1 MKADGTDTDSTDTD
15 STDTSRAD
23 GDGKAR
29 ARRARRSSEVLV
41 LVRQL
46 PRVSRG
52 LTLALAVLLLA
63 QATGSAL
70 LPLATGRLVAA
81 LTDTAKSMRGV
92 TAGLVLL
99 GVVLFLDVVLEPIRT
114 MLAWRLGT
122 ALDGAMAQTTVDGA
136 LRPAQI
142 GHLDDADVADRV
154 ERARAVGLG
163 AHPPGQAVTALVG
176 LVPLRLTGL
185 VSAVL
190 LGWAGQ
196 WWMPVVLGAA
206 WVVTGRWQEKE
217 IQRSVSAHAGETAQ
231 LRRAAYLR
239 EVATTAPA
247 AKEVRLFGLRSWLVE
262 RFTTAWWDGMV
273 QMRRARVSP
282 RRHALA
288 ILLLLAAHLA
298 VVLPLVHQ
306 ATHGDRSVEQ
316 LTVALQALLGL
327 FALGFSGD
335 LQWMLH
341 TASAAVPAAL
351 AVGALETGETGEAGQ
366 VGETGRLGAAGLP
379 RREIRF
385 ENVGF
390 AYPGGRGRVLDGLDL
405 VLPAGSSLAIVGDNG
420 AGKSTLTKLLA
431 GLYLPGSGRVTVDG
445 QDLRA
450 HDPESWRRQLAVVFQ
465 DFVRYPFSVRDNV
478 GFGRIEAEAD
488 EGALVEAAR
497 LGGFLGVEAELPG
510 GWDTP
515 LSGAYTDG
523 TDLSGGQWQ
532 RLALS
537 RALYAVRHGARVLVL
552 DEPTAHL
559 DVRAEHELYARF
571 LDLTAGLTTVLVSHR
586 FATVRLADRIA
597 VVEDGRIG
605 EYGTHDELL
614 AAGGRY
620 ARMFRVQS
628 QPFAVREDVLAGPQA
643 AAETTPEGAGR
654 A

>member
-1 MKADGTDTDSTDTD
+1 MKVDSRGNNESKKKNGD
-15 STDTSRAD
+15 RAA
-23 GDGKAR
+23 GD
-29 ARRARRSSEVLV
+29 VLL

-46 PRVSRG
+46 PRVAKG
-52 LTLALAVLLLA
+52 LTFALAALVVG
-63 QATGSAL
+63 QAAGSAL

-81 LTDTAKSMRGV
+81 LTDASKSMHGV
-92 TAGLVLL
+92 TVGLVLL
-99 GVVLFLDVVLEPIRT
+99 GVVLFLDVVLDPIRT

-122 ALDGAMAQTTVDGA
+122 ALDGATAQTTVDGA

-142 GHLDDADVADRV
+142 GHLDDADVADRI

-163 AHPPGQAVTALVG
+163 AHPPGQAVTALAG

-196 WWMPVVLGAA
+196 WWMPVVLGSA
-206 WVVTGRWQEKE
+206 WVVTGHWQEKE
-217 IQRSVSAHAGETAQ
+217 IGRSVSAHAGETAQ

-282 RRHALA
+282 RRHTLA

-351 AVGALETGETGEAGQ
+351 AVGELETAGAA
-366 VGETGRLGAAGLP
+366 GRLGAAGLP

-385 ENVGF
+385 EKVGF

-431 GLYLPGSGRVTVDG
+431 GLYLLDSGRITVDG

-450 HDPESWRRQLAVVFQ
+450 HDPEAWRRQLAVVFQ

-488 EGALVEAAR
+488 DEALTEATR
-497 LGGFLGVEAELPG
+497 LGGFLGVETELPS
-510 GWDTP
+510 GWDTL

-523 TDLSGGQWQ
+523 TELSGGQWQ

-559 DVRAEHELYARF
+559 DVQAEHELYARF
-571 LDLTAGLTTVLVSHR
+571 LDITAGLTTVLVSHR

-597 VVEDGRIG
+597 VVQDGRIG

-614 AAGGRY
+614 AADGRY

-628 QPFAVREDVLAGPQA
+628 QPFVEQGVREGSS
-643 AAETTPEGAGR
+643 R

>member
-1 MKADGTDTDSTDTD
+1 MKAIGGA
-15 STDTSRAD
+15 RAD
-23 GDGKAR
+23 AAGSGVPA
-29 ARRARRSSEVLV
+29 

-46 PRVSRG
+46 PRVARG
-52 LTLALAVLLLA
+52 LTITLAVLVLA
-63 QATGSAL
+63 QAAGSAL
-70 LPLATGRLVAA
+70 LPLATGQLVAA
-81 LTDTAKSMRGV
+81 LTRTPKSLDGM
-92 TAGLVLL
+92 TLGLVLL
-99 GVVLFLDVVLEPIRT
+99 GLVLVLDVVLDPIRT
-114 MLAWRLGT
+114 MVASRLGT
-122 ALDGAMAQTTVDGA
+122 ALDGATAQDTVDGA

-142 GHLDDADVADRV
+142 DHLDDTRVADRV
-154 ERARAVGLG
+154 EQARAVGLG
-163 AHPPGQAVTALVG
+163 AHPPGQAVTALAG

-185 VSAVL
+185 VSAAL

-196 WWMPVVLGAA
+196 WWMPLVLGAA

-217 IQRSVSAHAGETAQ
+217 IGRSVSAHSGQTTQ

-262 RFTTAWWDGMV
+262 RFSTAWWDGMV
-273 QMRRARVSP
+273 RLRRARVSP

-288 ILLLLAAHLA
+288 VLLLLAAHLA
-298 VVLPLVHQ
+298 VVLPLAHA
-306 ATHGDRSVEQ
+306 ATHGSLSAQQ
-316 LTVALQALLGL
+316 LTVALQALLGM

-335 LQWMLH
+335 LQWTLH

-351 AVGALETGETGEAGQ
+351 EVGALDTKGP
-366 VGETGRLGAAGLP
+366 VGTLPAAGLP

-385 ENVGF
+385 EQVGF
-390 AYPGGRGRVLDGLDL
+390 AYADGGRRVLDGLDL
-405 VLPAGSSLAIVGDNG
+405 VLPAGSSLAVLGDNG

-431 GLYLPGSGRVTVDG
+431 GLYVPDAGRVTVDG
-445 QDLRA
+445 QDLREL
-450 HDPESWRRQLAVVFQ
+450 DPAAWRRQVAVVFQ
-465 DFVRYPFSVRDNV
+465 DFVRYPFSVRDNI
-478 GFGRIEAEAD
+478 GFGRVEAD
-488 EGALVEAAR
+488 ATDADLARAAR
-497 LGGFLGVEAELPG
+497 LGGFESVEAELPG

-515 LSGAYTDG
+515 LSGAYADG
-523 TDLSGGQWQ
+523 TELSGGQWQ

-559 DVRAEHELYARF
+559 DTEAEHDLYARF

-597 VVEDGRIG
+597 VVDGGRIT

-614 AAGGRY
+614 ASQGRY

-628 QPFAVREDVLAGPQA
+628 APFDAHRSPLHAHRSPTD
-643 AAETTPEGAGR
+643 TPRSPSDASRGSHHG
-654 A
+654 

>member
-1 MKADGTDTDSTDTD
+1 MKVDSRGTNESKKKNSD
-15 STDTSRAD
+15 RAGSD
-23 GDGKAR
+23 
-29 ARRARRSSEVLV
+29 VLL

-46 PRVSRG
+46 PRAAKG
-52 LTLALAVLLLA
+52 LTFALAVLVVG
-63 QATGSAL
+63 QAAGSAL

-81 LTDTAKSMRGV
+81 LTDASKSMHGV
-92 TAGLVLL
+92 TVGLVLL
-99 GVVLFLDVVLEPIRT
+99 GVVLFLDVVLDPIRT

-122 ALDGAMAQTTVDGA
+122 ALDGATAQTTVDGA

-142 GHLDDADVADRV
+142 GHLDDADVADRI

-163 AHPPGQAVTALVG
+163 AHPPGQAVTALAG

-196 WWMPVVLGAA
+196 WWMPVVLGSA

-217 IQRSVSAHAGETAQ
+217 IGRSVSAHAGETAQ

-239 EVATTAPA
+239 EVAITAPA

-282 RRHALA
+282 RRHTLA

-306 ATHGDRSVEQ
+306 ATHGERSVEQ

-341 TASAAVPAAL
+341 TASAAIPAAL
-351 AVGALETGETGEAGQ
+351 AVGELETAGEA
-366 VGETGRLGAAGLP
+366 VRLGAAGLP
-379 RREIRF
+379 RGEIRF
-385 ENVGF
+385 EKVGF

-431 GLYLPGSGRVTVDG
+431 GLYLPDSGRITVDG

-450 HDPESWRRQLAVVFQ
+450 HDPEAWRRQLAVVFQ

-478 GFGRIEAEAD
+478 GFGRIETTADDEALT
-488 EGALVEAAR
+488 ETTR

-510 GWDTP
+510 GWDTL

-523 TDLSGGQWQ
+523 TELSGGQWQ

-559 DVRAEHELYARF
+559 DVQAEHELYARF
-571 LDLTAGLTTVLVSHR
+571 LDITAGLTTVLVSHR

-597 VVEDGRIG
+597 VVQDGRIG

-614 AAGGRY
+614 AADGRY

-628 QPFAVREDVLAGPQA
+628 QPFMEQGVREGSS
-643 AAETTPEGAGR
+643 R